1 MDGDNQ
7 DRQDRQIS
15 KKRKFVQD
23 GLRRAELHCFLGRT
37 LAQEGYAGMEM
48 VSTSSQTTVS
58 IYATQIDKVV
68 GDNNTRVRELNSL
81 IRKRFNIAKD
91 TLDILARKVP
101 NRGLSAAV
109 QAESLK
115 YKLMNGFPV
124 RMAANGVIRFVMKS
138 GAKGIEVAVS
148 GKIRA
153 QRAKTMK
160 FKDGYFISSG
170 EPRRLFVDEAV
181 RHVGLKQ
188 GVLGV
193 KVRIMVSH
201 DPEGVLGPKRPLP
214 DFVEIIE
221 PKEALS
227 S

>member
-1 MDGDNQ
+1 MDGGNLA
-7 DRQDRQIS
+7 REIS
-15 KKRKFVQD
+15 KKRKFIQD
-23 GLRRAELHCFLGRT
+23 GLRKAELHCFLART
-37 LAQEGYAGMEM
+37 LTQEGYAGMDM

-68 GDNNTRVRELNSL
+68 GENNTRVRELNSL
-81 IRKRFNIAKD
+81 IRKRFNYAKD

-170 EPRRLFVDEAV
+170 EPRRVFVDEAV

-193 KVRIMVSH
+193 KVRIMISH

-214 DFVEIIE
+214 DLVEIIE
-221 PKEALS
+221 PKDVAS

>member
-1 MDGDNQ
+1 
-7 DRQDRQIS
+7 
-15 KKRKFVQD
+15 
-23 GLRRAELHCFLGRT
+23 
-37 LAQEGYAGMEM
+37 
-48 VSTSSQTTVS
+48 
-58 IYATQIDKVV
+58 
-68 GDNNTRVRELNSL
+68 
-81 IRKRFNIAKD
+81 
-91 TLDILARKVP
+91 
-101 NRGLSAAV
+101 
-109 QAESLK
+109 
-115 YKLMNGFPV
+115 MNGFPV

-170 EPRRLFVDEAV
+170 EPRRVFVDEAV

-193 KVRIMVSH
+193 KVRIMISH

-214 DFVEIIE
+214 DLVDIIE
-221 PKEALS
+221 PKDVATS
-227 S
+227 

>member
-1 MDGDNQ
+1 
-7 DRQDRQIS
+7 
-15 KKRKFVQD
+15 
-23 GLRRAELHCFLGRT
+23 
-37 LAQEGYAGMEM
+37 
-48 VSTSSQTTVS
+48 
-58 IYATQIDKVV
+58 
-68 GDNNTRVRELNSL
+68 
-81 IRKRFNIAKD
+81 
-91 TLDILARKVP
+91 
-101 NRGLSAAV
+101 
-109 QAESLK
+109 
-115 YKLMNGFPV
+115 
-124 RMAANGVIRFVMKS
+124 
-138 GAKGIEVAVS
+138 
-148 GKIRA
+148 
-153 QRAKTMK
+153 MK

-221 PKEALS
+221 PKEAIS

>member
-1 MDGDNQ
+1 MD
-7 DRQDRQIS
+7 
-15 KKRKFVQD
+15 
-23 GLRRAELHCFLGRT
+23 L
-37 LAQEGYAGMEM
+37 
-48 VSTSSQTTVS
+48 VSTSSQTTVTL
-58 IYATQIDKVV
+58 YATQIDKVV
-68 GDNNTRVRELNSL
+68 GENNTKIRELNSL
-81 IRKRFNIAKD
+81 IRKRFKYAKD
-91 TLDILARKVP
+91 TLDLFARKVP
-101 NRGLSAAV
+101 NRGVSAAV

-115 YKLMNGFPV
+115 FKLMNGFPV

-170 EPRRLFVDEAV
+170 EPRRVFVDEAV

-193 KVRIMVSH
+193 KVRIMLAH
-201 DPEGVLGPKRPLP
+201 DPQGILGPKKPLP

-221 PKEALS
+221 PKDQS